1 MKIKDVINRLNNGD
15 VVSDV
20 AQELNISK
28 DTLNRR
34 LKNWG
39 YEWDNSAKIR
49 VYKGNEPEPL
59 EIDMIDVITGN
70 KSSNLI
76 VVTGNKGAAKSD
88 TKMEQ
93 NRLVQKQGNKQ
104 VITGNPE
111 FTKEEI
117 VLLKEWAR
125 EWQSRNDNVNQ
136 PALPQPG
143 NKVRKTFHID
153 ENYITQIDDFAQ
165 KHRLSKSDVVHM
177 ALHKFFQD
185 KKGNAGH

>member
-34 LKNWG
+34 LKKWG
-39 YEWDNSAKIR
+39 YEWDNSAKKR

-59 EIDMIDVITGN
+59 EVDMMAVITGN
-70 KSSNLI
+70 KSSNLK
-76 VVTGNKGAAKSD
+76 VVTGNKDAAKGNV
-88 TKMEQ
+88 KIEQ
-93 NRLVQKQGNKQ
+93 DSPVQQGNKQ
-104 VITGNPE
+104 VITSNPE

-117 VLLKEWAR
+117 ILLKEWIK
-125 EWQSRNDNVNQ
+125 EWQRRSSNADQ
-136 PALPQPG
+136 TTLPQPG
-143 NKVRKTFHID
+143 NKVRKTFHINED
-153 ENYITQIDDFAQ
+153 YITQIDVFAQ
-165 KHRLSKSDVVHM
+165 KHHLNKSDVVHL

-185 KKGNAGH
+185 ANF